1 MKYNHVYLSA
11 RLGGVL
17 EILSTFLI
25 PALGMNHFQTSSA
38 PPRSD
43 GCLVGFAAPS
53 VADMISPRMGAGEV
67 GQCRL
72 EVMASTSVTQ
82 QQLWQLFDI
91 VPGLEICDFDPFTG
105 E

>member
-1 MKYNHVYLSA
+1 
-11 RLGGVL
+11 
-17 EILSTFLI
+17 
-25 PALGMNHFQTSSA
+25 MNHFQTSSA